1 MATATFKC
9 PNCGGGLLFNPETQK
24 SKCEFCLSEFTNQ
37 ELAEI
42 SAAIEAK
49 ARAAAAETGTAAPAA
64 ATGPGAGTGA
74 VSGAVPGPGASG
86 AGGASGSAAGAG
98 AAVIGGGAAA
108 FGAAGAG
115 AAASGT
121 VMGGSTTAGT
131 AASAASAEMQTPEHM
146 VGYVCDSCGAEVVTE
161 DTTSATF
168 CYYCHNPV
176 LLTSRL
182 SGVFKP
188 DKIIPFQYTKEK
200 AVSQFLNWA
209 KRRKFVPA
217 SFYSAAQLEKITG
230 LYVPYWMAS
239 YEAQVDYAAQG
250 TTSRSWVSGNMEY
263 TEIKDFAIERRG
275 VIDVNSLQEIAMKKI
290 DKGLIESVTPFDQSK
305 TVDFAMSYLSG
316 FFAEKYDI
324 TKEQVRPTIENRTR
338 TYVATLVRDS
348 IKGYSSVK
356 ENRNNVTI
364 APRSWFYTLF
374 PIWVLTYQYH
384 NKTYIYAV
392 NGQNGKAHGEL
403 PVDQQKLSL
412 VSIIIGACLLVLLL
426 LGGLLIW

>member
-1 MATATFKC
+1 
-9 PNCGGGLLFNPETQK
+9 
-24 SKCEFCLSEFTNQ
+24 
-37 ELAEI
+37 
-42 SAAIEAK
+42 
-49 ARAAAAETGTAAPAA
+49 
-64 ATGPGAGTGA
+64 
-74 VSGAVPGPGASG
+74 
-86 AGGASGSAAGAG
+86 
-98 AAVIGGGAAA
+98 
-108 FGAAGAG
+108 
-115 AAASGT
+115 
-121 VMGGSTTAGT
+121 
-131 AASAASAEMQTPEHM
+131 M

-209 KRRKFVPA
+209 RRRKFVPA